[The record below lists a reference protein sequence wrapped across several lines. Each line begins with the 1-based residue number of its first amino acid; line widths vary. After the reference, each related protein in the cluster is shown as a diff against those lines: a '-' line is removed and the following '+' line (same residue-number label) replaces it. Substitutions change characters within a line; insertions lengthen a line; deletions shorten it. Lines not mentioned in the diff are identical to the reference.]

1 MSLFGK
7 LFTIEDGNVAP
18 VATQPANEP
27 VEPVT
32 AVVDS
37 VDSVVASI
45 YEQNN
50 LSDTSDSIYAIG
62 KLIGTLPKEMTTQKM
77 QETVA
82 GILAVTE
89 KSIPALLCDAHKRI
103 DVLNAAKDS
112 IVAERT
118 AEIERANA
126 DIECLKQAIESAQK
140 LIKNA
145 ETVIDAVQKQISDE
159 VEGIMKLVQFSE
171 GMVNRE

>member
-7 LFTIEDGNVAP
+7 LFTIENVEAAP
-18 VATQPANEP
+18 EAVKPANIAADP
-27 VEPVT
+27 VV
-32 AVVDS
+32 AVVSS
-37 VDSVVASI
+37 VDSVVATI
-45 YEQNN
+45 YEQND
-50 LSDTSDSIYAIG
+50 LSDTTDSIYAVG
-62 KLIGTLPKEMTTQKM
+62 KLMGTLPKEMTTQKM
-77 QETVA
+77 QQTVA

-89 KSIPALLCDAHKRI
+89 KSVPALIIDAKKRI
-103 DVLNAAKDS
+103 DVLNAAKES

-140 LIKNA
+140 VIKNA
-145 ETVIDAVQKQISDE
+145 EGVIDAVNQQISDE

-171 GMVNRE
+171 GMVSQ

>member
-7 LFTIEDGNVAP
+7 LFTIEDAESTP
-18 VATQPANEP
+18 AATQPANVATDP
-27 VEPVT
+27 VV
-32 AVVDS
+32 AVVSS
-37 VDSVVASI
+37 VDSIVATI

-50 LSDTSDSIYAIG
+50 LSDTSDSIYAVG
-62 KLIGTLPKEMTTQKM
+62 KLMGTLPKEMTTQKM

-89 KSIPALLCDAHKRI
+89 KSVPVLLCDAHKRI
-103 DVLNAAKDS
+103 EVLNSAKDS

-118 AEIERANA
+118 SEIERANA

-140 LIKNA
+140 VIKNA
-145 ETVIDAVQKQISDE
+145 ETVIDAVQKQVSDE

-171 GMVNRE
+171 GMVSN